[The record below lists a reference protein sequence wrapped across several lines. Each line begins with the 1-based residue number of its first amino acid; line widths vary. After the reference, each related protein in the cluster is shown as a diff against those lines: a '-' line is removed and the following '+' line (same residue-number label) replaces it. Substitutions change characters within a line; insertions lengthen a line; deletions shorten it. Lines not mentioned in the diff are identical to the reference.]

1 MSKPS
6 PHRRW
11 RSRSALVGA
20 IVLLVSLAAAGPAT
34 AAGSPHFR
42 RGHLPSIGEI
52 KLLKTGHGRAVV
64 TVPIAYT
71 QALSGSP
78 VGLES
83 AEVTLHIARRMKHG
97 RPVGVTYARVH
108 RHHLLGTAVVVDR
121 FRLGRRISH
130 WLLRHGRK
138 ERGRL
143 VRVDVRHR
151 IALRHGG
158 RPLHEKD
165 ASITMASSHRARPQ
179 GETAVL
185 TVRND
190 TQEPVKI
197 ASEPIFCMY
206 SNGEEGSDLQD
217 FTTPE
222 EEPLRAGGTIEAE
235 VQASGNIFDAA
246 EWQGATGEGAGHW
259 FDWEG
264 LAVDELFTAF
274 DIELTP
280 IFLAFDLAK
289 HCDVQAS
296 TFMEIAANE
305 SGSVGSSQGWVLTSE
320 TCRHGCVH
328 TNLPTAA
335 EALAVQTPDGY
346 GPGEWSEAS
355 TEILQDLVGG
365 WREPPDG
372 GKAIQDQGL
381 HWVTEELPEVEEEHL
396 WGLYD
401 TYTKAFELSVH
412 PGSSPAGYSG

>member
-1 MSKPS
+1 MNQPS
-6 PHRRW
+6 PGPRRP
-11 RSRSALVGA
+11 ALGFLVGTIA
-20 IVLLVSLAAAGPAT
+20 VLVCLVAAGSAAAAS
-34 AAGSPHFR
+34 SPHFR

-52 KLLKTGHGRAVV
+52 KLVRTKSGHAVV
-64 TVPIAYT
+64 TVPVAYT

-78 VGLES
+78 AGLES
-83 AEVTLHIARRMKHG
+83 SEVTLHVARKVKHG
-97 RPVGVTYARVH
+97 RAVGVTYTRVH
-108 RHHLLGTAVVVDR
+108 RHHILGTAVVVDR
-121 FRLGRRISH
+121 FRLDRRTSH
-130 WLLRHGRK
+130 WLLGRGRK

-151 IALRHGG
+151 IAVRHGE

-190 TQEPVKI
+190 TSEPVKI

-206 SNGEEGSDLQD
+206 TNGEQGSDLQD

-222 EEPLRAGGTIEAE
+222 EEPLRVGGTIEAE
-235 VQASGNIFDAA
+235 VQASGNLFDAA
-246 EWQGATGEGAGHW
+246 EWQGSTGQGAGHW
-259 FDWEG
+259 LDWQG
-264 LAVDELFTAF
+264 VAADELLYAF

-280 IFLAFDLAK
+280 IFAAFDFAK

-296 TFMEIAANE
+296 TFMEIAANP
-305 SGSVGSSQGWVLTSE
+305 SGSAGSSEGWVLTSE
-320 TCRHGCVH
+320 TCSHGCVH
-328 TNLPTAA
+328 TNLPTAM
-335 EALAVQTPDGY
+335 EALGVQTPDGY

-365 WREPPDG
+365 WREPPVG

-381 HWVTEELPEVEEEHL
+381 HWVTQELPEVEEEHL
-396 WGLYD
+396 WGLYS
-401 TYTKAFELSVH
+401 TYTKAFELSIH